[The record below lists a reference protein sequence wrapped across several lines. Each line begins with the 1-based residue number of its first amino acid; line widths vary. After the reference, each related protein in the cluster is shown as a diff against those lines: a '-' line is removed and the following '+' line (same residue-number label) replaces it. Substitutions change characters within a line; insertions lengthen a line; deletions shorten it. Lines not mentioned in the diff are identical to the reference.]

1 MKSESRLLQAD
12 FEKSWRKRFE
22 EFAALRDDDA
32 GIAGWTSS
40 GLDVRFRNFVNLW
53 QSTTH
58 GQSWLDVGCGAG
70 TYSRYLASRGARVV
84 GLDYCLASVAKAK
97 RRDTGN
103 CCWAAADV
111 TRLPLKAGGVDGVIC
126 FGVLQALT
134 SSGPAIRELVA
145 QVGEGGEVWIDAL
158 NGYCIA
164 NVLQRMLRW
173 LHGKS
178 MHLRYESPRRLKGLM
193 MDAGL
198 SEVRIHWIPILP
210 AGLKALQPAIDGR
223 LFGLLLRYVPG
234 LGMVFSHSCLLRGVK
249 R

>member
-1 MKSESRLLQAD
+1 MKQSAAEIADHAGAEEPQRTVGQCGGQRLD
-12 FEKSWRKRFE
+12 
-22 EFAALRDDDA
+22 RDERQQPD
-32 GIAGWTSS
+32 
-40 GLDVRFRNFVNLW
+40 
-53 QSTTH
+53 Q
-58 GQSWLDVGCGAG
+58 
-70 TYSRYLASRGARVV
+70 
-84 GLDYCLASVAKAK
+84 
-97 RRDTGN
+97 
-103 CCWAAADV
+103 
-111 TRLPLKAGGVDGVIC
+111 
-126 FGVLQALT
+126 
-134 SSGPAIRELVA
+134 

-193 MDAGL
+193 IEAGL

-210 AGLKALQPAIDGR
+210 AGLKALQPAMDGR

-234 LGMVFSHSCLLRGVK
+234 LGMFFSHSCLLRGVK